1 VSDPVFDLPRERG
14 LARAERLPSL
24 RLLGRRDFRLLFFA
38 VATSELGDAL
48 NYIALMWLALDR
60 GGALG
65 VVAVRLADSL
75 PAFVFGLHGGI
86 AADRWSRR
94 RLMVGADLV
103 RCATLVPVAVAGL
116 AGSLPLWGLIAAAFA
131 LEAATS
137 YFAPAYGATIPAVV
151 DRENAQ
157 QANAL
162 VHATANALSIAGWAL
177 AAGLLALVP
186 VSTFF
191 AADAATFLVS
201 AALIARLRAGS
212 GRAAAESAPRL
223 RDGIA
228 ALRPRRRLFLAV
240 IVFAAAMTVTTGSWI
255 AGVPTF
261 VRDTLHRGAGGF
273 SMVMIGFAVGAIV
286 VGALLARV
294 RVRAKARASMLAWAL
309 YLPAYGLIAL
319 TSSLPLLVVAAVGTG
334 AGETI
339 SYVLLNSAAQEEV
352 PDAVLGR
359 VLGVI
364 SFVHRGAHAT
374 GLLLVAPLFAVAAAR
389 PLFGAAACVTAAI
402 GLVGAALAVRVARGV
417 PNSI

>member
-1 VSDPVFDLPRERG
+1 MSVG
-14 LARAERLPSL
+14 LL
-24 RLLGRRDFRLLFFA
+24 RRRDFRLLFLA
-38 VATSELGDAL
+38 VGTSELGDAL

-75 PAFVFGLHGGI
+75 PAFFFGLHGGI

-94 RLMVGADLV
+94 GLMVGADLA
-103 RCATLVPVAVAGL
+103 RFATLVPVAVAGL

-151 DRENAQ
+151 DRENVQ

-162 VHATANALSIAGWAL
+162 VHATANAVAIAGWAL
-177 AAGLLALVP
+177 AAALLAFVP

-191 AADAATFLVS
+191 AVDAATFLVS
-201 AALIARLRAGS
+201 ALLIMRLRAGS
-212 GRAAAESAPRL
+212 GRAAGEAAPRL
-223 RDGIA
+223 REGIE
-228 ALRPRRRLFLAV
+228 ALRPRRALALAV
-240 IVFAAAMTVTTGSWI
+240 VSFGVAMTITTGSWI
-255 AGVPTF
+255 AGIPTF
-261 VRDTLHRGAGGF
+261 VRDSLHRGPGGF
-273 SMVMIGFAVGAIV
+273 SVVMVGFAVGAIAA
-286 VGALLARV
+286 GGLLARI
-294 RVRAKARASMLAWAL
+294 RLRAKARASMLAWTL
-309 YLPAYGLIAL
+309 YLPAYGLIAV
-319 TSSLPLLVVAAVGTG
+319 TGSLPLLVVAAVGTG
-334 AGETI
+334 MGETLA
-339 SYVLLNSAAQEEV
+339 YVLVNSAAQEEV

-389 PLFGAAACVTAAI
+389 PLFGAAACATAA
-402 GLVGAALAVRVARGV
+402 VGIAGVFLAGRAVRPAPG
-417 PNSI
+417 SA